1 MTDLA
6 TYFRVVASIL
16 PKDVLLSVVDNTT
29 MGGLSA
35 EDRAALRRLLD
46 AIQVADSAGG
56 PAEVSE
62 RIEQILREL
71 TRTSTASAN
80 GTFRTW
86 RDVRFESAFGCT
98 AEVAFQGRHFR

>member
-1 MTDLA
+1 
-6 TYFRVVASIL
+6 
-16 PKDVLLSVVDNTT
+16 

-62 RIEQILREL
+62 RIEQILREW
-71 TRTSTASAN
+71 TRTPPLARLLLM
-80 GTFRTW
+80 GTKPTY
-86 RDVRFESAFGCT
+86 RDVRFESAFRGK
-98 AEVAFQGRHFR
+98 AECAGRSARSRWCKSITMKE

>member
-35 EDRAALRRLLD
+35 EGRAALRRLLD

-80 GTFRTW
+80 G
-86 RDVRFESAFGCT
+86 RFCCKSGLRRWAVGHFIMS
-98 AEVAFQGRHFR
+98 GRL

>member
-62 RIEQILREL
+62 RIEQILWEW
-71 TRTSTASAN
+71 TRTPPLARLLLMALFGHDGAN
-80 GTFRTW
+80 
-86 RDVRFESAFGCT
+86 
-98 AEVAFQGRHFR
+98 